1 MEHAVI
7 LMTKIVDLYHPT
19 GVFISKNVTEI
30 SGRTRA
36 VFEPPKVFFV
46 DEGEEEAKYASFT

>member
-1 MEHAVI
+1 
-7 LMTKIVDLYHPT
+7 MTKIVDLYHPT